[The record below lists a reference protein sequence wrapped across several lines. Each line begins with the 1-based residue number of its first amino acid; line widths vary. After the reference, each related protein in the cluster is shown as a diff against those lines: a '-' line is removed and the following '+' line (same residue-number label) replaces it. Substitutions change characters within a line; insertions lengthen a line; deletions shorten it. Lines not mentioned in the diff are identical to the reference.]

1 MKAFIFG
8 YSTNY
13 DLGAA
18 IVYAESKEEAIK
30 LAKKSKY
37 VWDTDNCYEIDLN
50 TKSKVV
56 IIREDNFVEEKV
68 EI

>member
-13 DLGAA
+13 DLGAS
-18 IVYAESKEEAIK
+18 IVYAESKQEAIE

-37 VWDTDNCYEIDLN
+37 VWDTNNCYEIDLN
-50 TKSKVV
+50 TESKIVV
-56 IIREDNFVEEKV
+56 IGEYDFVEET
-68 EI
+68 I

>member
-1 MKAFIFG
+1 MKAFVFG

-18 IVYAESKEEAIK
+18 IVYAESKEEAIE
-30 LAKKSKY
+30 LAKKSQY
-37 VWDTDNCYEIDLN
+37 IWGTNNCYEIDLN

-56 IIREDNFVEEKV
+56 IIWEDDFVEES
-68 EI
+68 I